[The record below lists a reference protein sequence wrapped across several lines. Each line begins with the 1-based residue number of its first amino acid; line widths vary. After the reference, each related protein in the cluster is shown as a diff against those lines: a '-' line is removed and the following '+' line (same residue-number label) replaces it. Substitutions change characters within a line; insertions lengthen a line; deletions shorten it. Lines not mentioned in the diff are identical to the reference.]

1 MCRNHHALFKAYD
14 FFIRFFPDVSLTS
27 SSGQCIDGIHEQS
40 RKFVLVNY
48 AGCPDLEQF
57 HGKAIALDI
66 KDPHVPLPSLFI
78 IYEMRVR
85 GFHPF
90 EPISPAMPDNI
101 LSQDWISSD
110 GVFNEASDTSVRRSP
125 LEEGKDLS
133 RTTSTGDSEPVSGPR
148 AGEHLLPLLTADVI
162 ADILDATRAMPS
174 WRACVMEGTRQSG
187 TAENI
192 EDYISSIQVGPQD
205 DQPRH
210 R

>member
-1 MCRNHHALFKAYD
+1 
-14 FFIRFFPDVSLTS
+14 
-27 SSGQCIDGIHEQS
+27 
-40 RKFVLVNY
+40 
-48 AGCPDLEQF
+48 
-57 HGKAIALDI
+57 
-66 KDPHVPLPSLFI
+66 
-78 IYEMRVR
+78 
-85 GFHPF
+85 
-90 EPISPAMPDNI
+90 MPDDI
-101 LSQDWISSD
+101 LWQDWILSD
-110 GVFNEASDTSVRRSP
+110 GAFDEASDTFVRRSP
-125 LEEGKDLS
+125 LEEGNDLS
-133 RTTSTGDSEPVSGPR
+133 RTTSTGDSEPVSSPR